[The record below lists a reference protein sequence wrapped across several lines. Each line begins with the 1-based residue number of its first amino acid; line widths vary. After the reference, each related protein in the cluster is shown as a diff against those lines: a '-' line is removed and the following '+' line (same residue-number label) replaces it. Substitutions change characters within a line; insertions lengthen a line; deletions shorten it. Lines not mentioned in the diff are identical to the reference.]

1 MTAPLDLD
9 PGNTMIMEAVVKLVQ
24 KVGCSL
30 QSWRA
35 SGGVE
40 GTWEGSQFH
49 AKADQWAHQ
58 LIGAGLSNL
67 KTKLPVVSE
76 EDLSPTTTTDVTRYW
91 LVDPVDGTAS
101 YAEGFAGYVTQVA
114 LMEREHPVLAVVV
127 APHYQELFS
136 AVRGGGAYRNGIRLP
151 LESSSSLT
159 LIDNYPSPRGVAE
172 DLYNEMSFRRY
183 TECGS
188 IGLKIC
194 RVAEGTA
201 DVFFKPGQV
210 RDWDLAAPHL
220 ILQEAG
226 GHLLDATGNEISYG
240 ASRRHQGLVAARED
254 ELVHRVASWY
264 HDRIL
269 GNQTVIKGRC

>member
-1 MTAPLDLD
+1 MTAPHDLD
-9 PGNTMIMEAVVKLVQ
+9 PGHTMIMEAVVKLVQ
-24 KVGCSL
+24 SVGCSL
-30 QSWRA
+30 QSWKA
-35 SGGVE
+35 SGGAE

-58 LIGAGLSNL
+58 LIGEGLSNL
-67 KTKLPVVSE
+67 KTELPVVSE
-76 EDLSPTTTTDVTRYW
+76 EDLLPATTTDVTRYW
-91 LVDPVDGTAS
+91 LVDPIDGTAS

-114 LMEREHPVLAVVV
+114 LMEREHPVLAVVF

-136 AVRGGGAYRNGIRLP
+136 AVKGGGAYRNGIRLP

-194 RVAEGTA
+194 RVAEGAA

-254 ELVHRVASWY
+254 ELVHHVASWY

>member
-114 LMEREHPVLAVVV
+114 LMEREHPVLAVVF
-127 APHYQELFS
+127 APHNQELFS
-136 AVRGGGAYRNGIRLP
+136 AVRGGGA
-151 LESSSSLT
+151 
-159 LIDNYPSPRGVAE
+159 
-172 DLYNEMSFRRY
+172 
-183 TECGS
+183 
-188 IGLKIC
+188 
-194 RVAEGTA
+194 
-201 DVFFKPGQV
+201 
-210 RDWDLAAPHL
+210 
-220 ILQEAG
+220 
-226 GHLLDATGNEISYG
+226 
-240 ASRRHQGLVAARED
+240 
-254 ELVHRVASWY
+254 
-264 HDRIL
+264 
-269 GNQTVIKGRC
+269 